1 MDRFRDNTRACQK
14 LVNAQMSVNRAVWA
28 MNKQSDPD
36 SDAIKHGANISDQ
49 YIAREI
55 ENAICDLSESLKNQ
69 EEKMTEKNITKLLPG
84 RDYLLI
90 DNQLELYSPDK
101 LERASGGFH
110 TLCADVG
117 IIPGHSLSGYVAGDI
132 LPMSIWN
139 QYHRPRCLDRQGFV
153 YDPVSDIWVQIYLAN
168 KNRSVLNL
176 SYDDFISYGQE
187 HGWRLLTSD
196 EFSSAA
202 EGSNEMTN
210 IINSSRPK
218 QTGGNTDQLERRMIS
233 NIGCED
239 CCGVMWQ
246 CLSTPH
252 PVQQDW
258 FLLAGAHW
266 SCAAVSGSRSRI
278 ADNVRAN
285 TRSNISARFG
295 SEPLNKRVATTR

>member
-1 MDRFRDNTRACQK
+1 MNSFRDNTRACQS
-14 LVNAQMSVNRAVWA
+14 LVNAQMSVNRAMRA

-36 SDAIKHGANISDQ
+36 WDAIKHGANISDQ
-49 YIAREI
+49 YIVREI

-69 EEKMTEKNITKLLPG
+69 EEAMEKNTTKLLPG
-84 RDYLLI
+84 QDYLLI
-90 DNQLELYSPDK
+90 DNRLELYSPDK

-117 IIPGHSLSGYVAGDI
+117 IIPGHPLSGYVAGDV
-132 LPMSIWN
+132 LPMSVWN
-139 QYHRPRCLDRQGFV
+139 QHHRPDCIGRTGFV

-168 KNRSVLNL
+168 INRSILNL
-176 SYDDFISYGQE
+176 SYEDFISYGQE
-187 HGWRLLTSD
+187 RGWRLLTSD
-196 EFSSAA
+196 EFSNAA

-218 QTGGNTDQLERRMIS
+218 QTGGNIDQLARRMIS

-246 CLSTPH
+246 CLSTPD

-258 FLLAGAHW
+258 FLIAGANW
-266 SCAAVSGSRSRI
+266 NVAAYSGSRSRS
-278 ADNVRAN
+278 AHSVR
-285 TRSNISARFG
+285 TSTSSSLSARFG
-295 SEPLNKRVATTR
+295 SEPLNKRVATAR